1 VFGLPIAPSDSV
13 RILKRQRKHAKVEPQ
28 VANVIAVPALD
39 QATFEQMLEAAFIL
53 QQESRRV
60 QKKLDPSATLV
71 EIAEAQELLRSL
83 SDVSAAAK
91 VIVERLE
98 RVTSATAIAVA
109 FLRND
114 HVEYCGAAGTSASL
128 AGSIIPAPANITAL
142 LQKNKGH
149 NLSPKNL
156 RYDHLQGN
164 TPNPILFPFYDKT
177 SMVGFLQLDF
187 PETES
192 VPAHQMQSCHVMANL
207 MGEAV
212 VRVAEFEW
220 KQALAKEHAA
230 VLEALGRLKP
240 QLERLTVDSSN
251 SSPSIVQASPEPS
264 AAPAFDL
271 REPSPE
277 QLPTE
282 DLPDISDL
290 LAQLATPGLTAV
302 NLNPAG
308 SLEHK
313 GELVA
318 ANASAVEESQ
328 SAETGRSDSIES
340 NSTAQLSSACGQCG
354 FLFSEGESFCGR
366 CGTPRSIEFSPT
378 LELLSAP
385 GTLAEAGSDPQPAS
399 KFLLEGEVAPA
410 VVHEMPIVS
419 DLGRSLQAPPAI
431 DGNTALAI
439 EPPAE
444 AEAIGGEQ
452 NSQLRVLMEH
462 EKSAWQS
469 PWTSAAKART
479 WLESVK
485 NAHASRRWLGRHQGD
500 VSVAISVLVLLLAVL
515 WWSPHQA
522 APKPRVKSAE
532 PTLSLFER
540 ALVGLGLAQP
550 PTVAPSFGGNPN
562 AEVWED
568 VHTALYY
575 CAGSEQYEKTQGGKV
590 ATQRDAQLDQF
601 EPATRKAC
609 E

>member
-1 VFGLPIAPSDSV
+1 M
-13 RILKRQRKHAKVEPQ
+13 EPQ

-53 QQESRRV
+53 QQDSRRT

-91 VIVERLE
+91 VIVDRLE

-114 HVEYCGAAGTSASL
+114 HLQYCAAAGTSASL
-128 AGSIIPAPANITAL
+128 AGSIIPMPPNIVEL

-149 NLSPKNL
+149 NLSPNKL

-164 TPNPILFPFYDKT
+164 TPDPILFPFYDKT

-192 VPAHQMQSCHVMANL
+192 VAAHQMQSCHVMANL

-230 VLEALGRLKP
+230 VLEALERLKP
-240 QLERLTVDSSN
+240 QLERLTVDSST
-251 SSPSIVQASPEPS
+251 ASASVVATIPEPS
-264 AAPAFDL
+264 PAPAFDM
-271 REPSPE
+271 REPSPK
-277 QLPTE
+277 QLSSE

-290 LAQLATPGLTAV
+290 LAQLATPGSPAV
-302 NLNPAG
+302 IVNPAE
-308 SLEHK
+308 SSEHK
-313 GELVA
+313 GESVA
-318 ANASAVEESQ
+318 ATTSEMKESQ
-328 SAETGRSDSIES
+328 PAESKGSGGFES
-340 NSTAQLSSACGQCG
+340 QSTAQLSSACGQCG

-366 CGTPRSIEFSPT
+366 CGTPRSIEFSAT
-378 LELLSAP
+378 REGLLSAS
-385 GTLAEAGSDPQPAS
+385 GALAEGGSDPQPAS

-444 AEAIGGEQ
+444 ATGAEQ
-452 NSQLRVLMEH
+452 NSQLQVLMEH

-485 NAHASRRWLGRHQGD
+485 NAHSSKRWLGRHQGD

-522 APKPRVKSAE
+522 ALKPRVKTAE

-550 PTVAPSFGGNPN
+550 PTVTPSFGGNPN
-562 AEVWED
+562 TEVWED

-575 CAGSEQYEKTQGGKV
+575 CAGSEQYGKTQGGKV

-601 EPATRKAC
+601 EPATRKPC

>member
-1 VFGLPIAPSDSV
+1 
-13 RILKRQRKHAKVEPQ
+13 VEPQ

-53 QQESRRV
+53 QQESQRA

-98 RVTSATAIAVA
+98 RITSATAIAVA
-109 FLRND
+109 FLRGD
-114 HVEYCGAAGTSASL
+114 HLEYCAAAGTSASL
-128 AGSIIPAPANITAL
+128 AGSIIPTPANISEL
-142 LQKNKGH
+142 LQKNKGR
-149 NLSPKNL
+149 NPSPNNL

-212 VRVAEFEW
+212 VRVAESQW
-220 KQALAKEHAA
+220 KLALAKEHAA
-230 VLEALGRLKP
+230 VLEALERLKP
-240 QLERLTVDSSN
+240 QLERLTVDSCA
-251 SSPSIVQASPEPS
+251 PVAETSPEPS
-264 AAPAFDL
+264 AAPAFDV
-271 REPSPE
+271 REPSPKE
-277 QLPTE
+277 LSTE
-282 DLPDISDL
+282 GLPDISDL
-290 LAQLATPGLTAV
+290 LAQLATPGASVPTV
-302 NLNPAG
+302 NPVG
-308 SLEHK
+308 SLENK
-313 GELVA
+313 AASVA
-318 ANASAVEESQ
+318 ANPSEVNDSQPAEAIPADGFESKSA
-328 SAETGRSDSIES
+328 
-340 NSTAQLSSACGQCG
+340 AQLSSACGQCG

-366 CGTPRSIEFSPT
+366 CGTPRSIEFSTPE
-378 LELLSAP
+378 ELLSAAR
-385 GTLAEAGSDPQPAS
+385 TLAEAGSDSQPAS

-410 VVHEMPIVS
+410 VVHEMPAVS
-419 DLGRSLQAPPAI
+419 DLARGLQATPAI

-439 EPPAE
+439 EPAPVE
-444 AEAIGGEQ
+444 AEESGEQ
-452 NSQLRVLMEH
+452 NSQIQVLLEH
-462 EKSAWQS
+462 ENAAWQS

-485 NAHASRRWLGRHQGD
+485 NAHSSKRWLGRHQGD

-515 WWSPHQA
+515 WWSPHQVPSKA
-522 APKPRVKSAE
+522 RAKNPE

-550 PTVAPSFGGNPN
+550 PSVAPSFGGNPN
-562 AEVWED
+562 AQVWED

-575 CAGSEQYEKTQGGKV
+575 CAGSDEYSKTPGGKI

-601 EPATRKAC
+601 EPAARKPC

>member
-1 VFGLPIAPSDSV
+1 
-13 RILKRQRKHAKVEPQ
+13 VEPQ

-53 QQESRRV
+53 QQESRRA
-60 QKKLDPSATLV
+60 QKKLDPSTSLV
-71 EIAEAQELLRSL
+71 EIVEAQELLRSL
-83 SDVSAAAK
+83 SDISAAAK

-114 HVEYCGAAGTSASL
+114 HVEYCAAAGTSASL
-128 AGSIIPAPANITAL
+128 AGSIIPTPANIAEL
-142 LQKNKGH
+142 LQKNKGR

-192 VPAHQMQSCHVMANL
+192 VAAHQMQSCHVMANL

-212 VRVAEFEW
+212 VRAAEFQW
-220 KQALAKEHAA
+220 KHALAKEHAA
-230 VLEALGRLKP
+230 VLEALERLKP
-240 QLERLTVDSSN
+240 QLERLTVDSSTA
-251 SSPSIVQASPEPS
+251 SAPVPKTSAVPDFDMRELSPKELASEN
-264 AAPAFDL
+264 
-271 REPSPE
+271 
-277 QLPTE
+277 
-282 DLPDISDL
+282 LPDISDL
-290 LAQLATPGLTAV
+290 LAQLATPGSTAV
-302 NLNPAG
+302 TVNPAG
-308 SLEHK
+308 SFEHK
-313 GELVA
+313 DELVA
-318 ANASAVEESQ
+318 ANASEVKESQ
-328 SAETGRSDSIES
+328 PAETSRSDGSES
-340 NSTAQLSSACGQCG
+340 KSAAQLSSACGQCG
-354 FLFSEGESFCGR
+354 FLFNEGESFCGR

-378 LELLSAP
+378 REELPSP
-385 GTLAEAGSDPQPAS
+385 PQTPAEGGSHPQPAS

-419 DLGRSLQAPPAI
+419 DLARSPQAVPAI

-439 EPPAE
+439 EPAPVA
-444 AEAIGGEQ
+444 AEAIAAEQ
-452 NSQLRVLMEH
+452 NPQLQVLLEH

-485 NAHASRRWLGRHQGD
+485 KAQARGRWLGKHLGD
-500 VSVAISVLVLLLAVL
+500 VSVAFAVVVLLLVVL
-515 WWSPHQA
+515 WWSPHQGA
-522 APKPRVKSAE
+522 SKHRVKIAA

-550 PTVAPSFGGNPN
+550 PAAAPSFGGNPN
-562 AEVWED
+562 TEVWED
-568 VHTALYY
+568 VRTALYY
-575 CAGSEQYEKTQGGKV
+575 CSGSEQYGNTLGGKV

-601 EPATRKAC
+601 EPATRKPC

>member
-1 VFGLPIAPSDSV
+1 M
-13 RILKRQRKHAKVEPQ
+13 EPQ
-28 VANVIAVPALD
+28 VANVIAVPALN

-53 QQESRRV
+53 QQESRRA

-71 EIAEAQELLRSL
+71 EIAQAQELLRSL
-83 SDVSAAAK
+83 SDASAAAK

-114 HVEYCGAAGTSASL
+114 HVEYCAATGTSASL
-128 AGSIIPAPANITAL
+128 AGSILPTPANIAEL
-142 LQKNKGH
+142 LQKNKGQD
-149 NLSPKNL
+149 LSPNKL

-192 VPAHQMQSCHVMANL
+192 VAAHQMQSCHVMANL

-212 VRVAEFEW
+212 VRVAEFQW

-230 VLEALGRLKP
+230 VLEALERLKP
-240 QLERLTVDSSN
+240 QLERLTVDSSTA
-251 SSPSIVQASPEPS
+251 SASVVETSPEPS
-264 AAPAFDL
+264 AAPAFDM
-271 REPSPE
+271 RDPSP
-277 QLPTE
+277 QQVSSE

-290 LAQLATPGLTAV
+290 LAQLATPGSTAV
-302 NLNPAG
+302 TVNPAG
-308 SLEHK
+308 SAEPMS
-313 GELVA
+313 ELVA
-318 ANASAVEESQ
+318 ANASEGKESQ
-328 SAETGRSDSIES
+328 PAETTHSDGLEPK
-340 NSTAQLSSACGQCG
+340 STALLSSACGQCG
-354 FLFSEGESFCGR
+354 FQFSEGESFCGR
-366 CGTPRSIEFSPT
+366 CGTPRLIEFSPT
-378 LELLSAP
+378 SELLSAP
-385 GTLAEAGSDPQPAS
+385 ATLAEAGSDPQPAS

-410 VVHEMPIVS
+410 VVHEMPMVS
-419 DLGRSLQAPPAI
+419 DLGRSLHAPPAI

-439 EPPAE
+439 EPVE
-444 AEAIGGEQ
+444 AEAIEDKQ
-452 NSQLRVLMEH
+452 NSQLQVLLEH

-469 PWTSAAKART
+469 PWTSAAKARS

-485 NAHASRRWLGRHQGD
+485 NAHASGRWLGRHQGD

-522 APKPRVKSAE
+522 APKPRVKTAE

-550 PTVAPSFGGNPN
+550 PTVTPALGGNPSK
-562 AEVWED
+562 EVWED

-575 CAGSEQYEKTQGGKV
+575 CAGSEQYGKTQGGKV

-601 EPATRKAC
+601 EPATRKPC